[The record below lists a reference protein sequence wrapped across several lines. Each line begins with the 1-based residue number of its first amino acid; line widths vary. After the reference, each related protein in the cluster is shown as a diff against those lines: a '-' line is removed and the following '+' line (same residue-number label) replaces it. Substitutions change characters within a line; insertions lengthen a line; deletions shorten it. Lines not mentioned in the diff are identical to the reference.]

1 MGGEINKMKKT
12 IQDLKKELTLAKR
25 KNKIL
30 EAKRMKAIKIENE
43 ARKIKAQLK
52 KLNQSSFSRRLS
64 RLKKPNI
71 TREQASKFAQQ
82 SKTNAIKTYK
92 VGKKIWSGLGTVI
105 NHLDKM
111 NNPVPVKKKIIVK
124 GKNK

>member
-1 MGGEINKMKKT
+1 MARKT

-25 KNKIL
+25 KNRIL

-43 ARKIKAQLK
+43 TRKIKAQLK
-52 KLNQSSFSRRLS
+52 ELNQSTFSKRLS

-71 TREQASKFAQQ
+71 TKGQVSKFAQQ

-92 VGKKIWSGLGTVI
+92 VGKQLWKGLGTVI

-111 NNPVPVKKKIIVK
+111 NNPVPVKKKIIAK
-124 GKNK
+124 GKKR